1 MSTFYVSSNNRPQ
14 SPPPQTPTSPNIKR
28 DKPLGGQVRAWLSSK
43 SHNRSDS
50 FYCVKYLLFIFLIIS
65 LLYLIIIASI
75 DYKGPELVPL
85 SAAATTSSTSETE
98 ADTPRLSV
106 KQYYLINALLSL
118 GVVLG
123 AMVAVLR
130 ESPTLSTTSAI
141 CMMLGKMHEL
151 FASYMKRLYLVSGN
165 SIGIITTQSQLGDDK
180 LTLAYIFSPV
190 IAMTFL
196 AGLFVVYTSMI
207 WSSEFEVP
215 PDILQEYRWY
225 LNRLSHDAEER
236 RTRCL
241 SRMVSDAEYKTV
253 HFAEPVA
260 GPSGVNTRSKSVE
273 LHDMETDQ

>member
-1 MSTFYVSSNNRPQ
+1 MVPDSVSTE
-14 SPPPQTPTSPNIKR
+14 T
-28 DKPLGGQVRAWLSSK
+28 G
-43 SHNRSDS
+43 
-50 FYCVKYLLFIFLIIS
+50 
-65 LLYLIIIASI
+65 
-75 DYKGPELVPL
+75 
-85 SAAATTSSTSETE
+85 STSESDE
-98 ADTPRLSV
+98 NKSRLSV

-118 GVVLG
+118 GVVL
-123 AMVAVLR
+123 ASMVAVLR

-141 CMMLGKMHEL
+141 CMML
-151 FASYMKRLYLVSGN
+151 
-165 SIGIITTQSQLGDDK
+165 GIITTQSQLGDDK

-241 SRMVSDAEYKTV
+241 SRMVSEAEYKSV

-260 GPSGVNTRSKSVE
+260 GPSGVNTRKQTAVE
-273 LHDMETDQ
+273 SHDMKTD